1 MGSEVHRLC
10 FRDLFER
17 GDLHSTTPGDHLHD
31 NTPPL
36 INSHL
41 HISVFHNISMREDTM
56 RCVAVF
62 TSIRTALALIVC
74 VFMIITK
81 PVQFFIAP
89 IAHFIHNF
97 EPGDSVL
104 SSSNYDDVSGSSYI
118 NILMPS
124 VSTELVCNV
133 LLFISLWRQIK
144 ILTVPWLLFNIMIIL
159 GLGSGVLYLLSNLLD
174 KQTNDESRVLL
185 MIITLN
191 MFLMMAVLH
200 FNSVVKLFMNMTS
213 QRSLS
218 RDDSSSS
225 WTVLNKTQSD
235 SSRLKMMTETDSSR
249 LKMMEQDLKNK
260 KTTETDY
267 LDSSF
272 DSLTYDDIP

>member
-1 MGSEVHRLC
+1 
-10 FRDLFER
+10 
-17 GDLHSTTPGDHLHD
+17 
-31 NTPPL
+31 
-36 INSHL
+36 
-41 HISVFHNISMREDTM
+41 M

-74 VFMIITK
+74 VYMIITK
-81 PVQFFIAP
+81 PSQFFIAP

-104 SSSNYDDVSGSSYI
+104 SSKSDDDDDDDDDDDVSGSSYI

-133 LLFISLWRQIK
+133 LVFISLWRQIK

-159 GLGSGVLYLLSNLLD
+159 GLGSGVLYLLSNLLE

-200 FNSVVKLFMNMTS
+200 FNCVVKLFMNMTS

-235 SSRLKMMTETDSSR
+235 SSRLKMM
-249 LKMMEQDLKNK
+249 EQDLKN
-260 KTTETDY
+260 TNTSETDY

-272 DSLTYDDIP
+272 DSLTCDDIP

>member
-1 MGSEVHRLC
+1 
-10 FRDLFER
+10 
-17 GDLHSTTPGDHLHD
+17 
-31 NTPPL
+31 
-36 INSHL
+36 
-41 HISVFHNISMREDTM
+41 M

-74 VFMIITK
+74 VYMIITK

-97 EPGDSVL
+97 EPGDSDP
-104 SSSNYDDVSGSSYI
+104 SIRSDDDDDDDVSGSSYI

-133 LLFISLWRQIK
+133 LLFISLRRQIK

-159 GLGSGVLYLLSNLLD
+159 GLGSGVLYLLSNLLE

-225 WTVLNKTQSD
+225 WTVLNK
-235 SSRLKMMTETDSSR
+235 KETDSSR
-249 LKMMEQDLKNK
+249 FKMMTEKDSSRFRMMEQDLKNTN
-260 KTTETDY
+260 TTETEY

-272 DSLTYDDIP
+272 DSLTCDDIP